1 MKKRGANRVLVLL
14 LSVAVLGVLFCGC
27 AKEDMAVDMEYGNG
41 AYAKEEYIEENDYAA
56 EAPELSASGSDGSLV
71 ADNRKLIRR
80 LSLSVETENYDDLL
94 DRVQERVTTVGGY
107 IEQMEANTRY
117 GTKNRYADM
126 TLRIP
131 ADQLGAFSA
140 HMEEI
145 SNVVWRNEST
155 EDVTTQYVDTE
166 SHLAALRIEQER
178 LMALL
183 EKAESLTDILEL
195 ESRLTDVRYELEQ
208 MESQLRTYD
217 NQIEYATVS
226 LSVSEVEVYTPIE
239 EPGFWESIGDGF
251 VESLRG
257 VWSFLTGAFAL
268 FVVAIPYL
276 VLLGV
281 ILLVVLLPVL
291 VHRRKK
297 KKTAQNRPE
306 LPEE

>member
-41 AYAKEEYIEENDYAA
+41 AYAEEMYSLEMGYEAEE
-56 EAPELSASGSDGSLV
+56 PELSAAGSVDGNV
-71 ADNRKLIRR
+71 AENRKLIRR

-94 DRVQERVTTVGGY
+94 GRIQERVTAVGGY
-107 IEQMEANTRY
+107 MEQLEANTRY

-131 ADQLGAFSA
+131 ANQLSAFSE

-145 SNVVWRNEST
+145 SNVVWRSEST

-166 SHLAALRIEQER
+166 THLAALRIEQER

-183 EKAESLTDILEL
+183 EKAETLTDILEL
-195 ESRLTDVRYELEQ
+195 ESRMTDVRYELER

-226 LSVSEVEVYTPIE
+226 LSVAEVEAYTPIE

-251 VESLRG
+251 VDSMHG
-257 VWSFLTGAFAL
+257 VWSFLTGAFAV
-268 FVVAIPYL
+268 FVVAIPYI

-281 ILLVVLLPVL
+281 ILSVVLLPIIA
-291 VHRRKK
+291 HRRKK
-297 KKTAQNRPE
+297 KKVALSRIDH
-306 LPEE
+306 PEE